1 MKEFF
6 LLINSTGLKW
16 DLLTLLDFLSFVILS
31 SYFRFSRKE
40 YKNFDMKD
48 LDPSKESHFMITLER
63 RGSPNAMSDYT
74 PGSGKGVPQPN
85 I

>member
-48 LDPSKESHFMITLER
+48 LDPSMESHFMITR
-63 RGSPNAMSDYT
+63 KNRGMHRHWVAL
-74 PGSGKGVPQPN
+74 PGV
-85 I
+85 